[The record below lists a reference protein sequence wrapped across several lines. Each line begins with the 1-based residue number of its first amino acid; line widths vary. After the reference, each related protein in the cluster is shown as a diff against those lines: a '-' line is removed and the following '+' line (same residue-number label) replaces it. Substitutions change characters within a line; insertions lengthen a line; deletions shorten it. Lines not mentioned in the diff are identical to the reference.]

1 MNLYEIKEEF
11 LTLLDAIANGEI
23 PDEAVADTL
32 ESMKGEFDEKIE
44 NTACYIKN
52 LKAETDAIKAEEN
65 SLKERRQAKEH
76 HIERLKNGM
85 MECMSHL
92 GIKKVEGARAR
103 VTMSTRAGASVLIS
117 PDAVIP
123 EEYQRTKVEP
133 DKTALK
139 EALKAGVDI
148 KGVTLVDSRSVTIK

>member
-1 MNLYEIKEEF
+1 MNLYEIREDF
-11 LTLLDAIANGEI
+11 LALLDAIENGEI

-52 LKAETDAIKAEEN
+52 LKAEADAIKAEEN

-103 VTMSTRAGASVLIS
+103 VTISTRTGASVIIF

-139 EALKAGVDI
+139 EALKAGVAI
-148 KGVTLVDSRSVTIK
+148 KGVTLADSCSVTIK

>member
-11 LTLLDAIANGEI
+11 LELLDAIENGEI

-32 ESMKGEFDEKIE
+32 EGMKGEFDEKIE

-52 LKAETDAIKAEEN
+52 LKAEADAIKAEEN

-76 HIERLKNGM
+76 QIERLKNGM

-103 VTMSTRAGASVLIS
+103 VTISTRAGASVLIS

-123 EEYQRTKVEP
+123 GEYQRTKVEP

-139 EALKAGVDI
+139 EALKAGAAI

>member
-11 LTLLDAIANGEI
+11 LELLDAIENGEI
-23 PDEAVADTL
+23 PDGAIADTL
-32 ESMKGEFDEKIE
+32 EGMKGEFDEKIE

-52 LKAETDAIKAEEN
+52 LKAEADAIKAEEN
-65 SLKERRQAKEH
+65 SLKERRQVKEH
-76 HIERLKNGM
+76 QIERLKNGM

-103 VTMSTRAGASVLIS
+103 VTISTRAGASVLIS

-133 DKTALK
+133 DKVALK

>member
-1 MNLYEIKEEF
+1 MNLYEIREEF
-11 LTLLDAIANGEI
+11 LALLDAIENGEI
-23 PDEAVADTL
+23 PDEAIADTL
-32 ESMKGEFDEKIE
+32 EGMKGEFDEKIE

-52 LKAETDAIKAEEN
+52 LKAEADAIKAEEN

-76 HIERLKNGM
+76 QIERFKSGM
-85 MECMSHL
+85 MECMSRL

-103 VTMSTRAGASVLIS
+103 VTISTRAGASVIIS

-139 EALKAGVDI
+139 EALKAGVAI
-148 KGVTLVDSRSVTIK
+148 KGVTLADCCSVTIK

>member
-1 MNLYEIKEEF
+1 MNLYEIREEF
-11 LTLLDAIANGEI
+11 LALLDAIENGEI
-23 PDEAVADTL
+23 PDEAIADTL
-32 ESMKGEFDEKIE
+32 EGMKGEFDEKIE

-52 LKAETDAIKAEEN
+52 LKAEADAIRAEEN

-76 HIERLKNGM
+76 QIERLKNGM

-103 VTMSTRAGASVLIS
+103 VTISTRAGASVLIS

-123 EEYQRTKVEP
+123 EEYQRTEVKP
-133 DKTALK
+133 DKVALK

>member
-11 LTLLDAIANGEI
+11 LALLDAIANGEI

-52 LKAETDAIKAEEN
+52 LKAEADAIKAEEN

-92 GIKKVEGARAR
+92 DIKKVEGARAR
-103 VTMSTRAGASVLIS
+103 VTISTRAGASVLIS

-123 EEYQRTKVEP
+123 KEYQRTRVEP

-139 EALKAGVDI
+139 EALKAGVTI
-148 KGVTLVDSRSVTIK
+148 KDVTLADSCSVTIK